1 MRRGSLLRSGAASR
15 ITLCALVALFVLAVA
30 APVVAQRHVTRK
42 AGPTSSSMSWTS
54 DSFTPFAKPA
64 ATPGDRQIAVDG
76 KLIACRTGVSGGARG
91 FDISY
96 RFHPGAH
103 GVWGGA
109 GDQTQPA
116 VSQGLIAGLDRSRVA
131 VFDPAKAAAVTV
143 SDPAAAPSWPA
154 FSGSVVV
161 WQDHRGA
168 DWDIYA
174 RRFDRATGQP
184 SGDVFPICTAAG
196 DQTAPAVD
204 GDLVVWQDA
213 RGGSTDV
220 YAYDLATAQ
229 ESAICTATGAQE
241 APDVCGQV
249 VVWQDHRGRTWDVY
263 ARDLSTAAEWR
274 TSDGSGDQTQPAVS
288 DSFVVWQD
296 SRPMD
301 VSFERPNGAGVE
313 RHYPG
318 PFLYQYSLAARQT
331 MGGAM
336 WGGSP
341 TPVSQRAPDVS
352 GSLFVWLSVP
362 RGSPTR
368 GAGSTV
374 SEFWAYS
381 IAEPSGDTSYGS
393 WTNSP
398 QLTFGF
404 SVQACPSP
412 PVAEVGIA
420 FGRDVGGELPWTWMP
435 FAAQATVTLPPGDGR
450 KLWSVSMRDSA
461 GGTPGAEGS
470 EITLDTHGPQC
481 WAPEGATV
489 KSGRTATLRY
499 KVTDKLSP
507 KALAVV
513 TITHVDGSVAATLPA
528 RMVGTGAMVDR
539 RFTCD
544 LPAGDYVFT
553 VTATDLAGNQQ
564 TRAGSNQ
571 LIVR

>member
-1 MRRGSLLRSGAASR
+1 MGRRSLLRPGAATH
-15 ITLCALVALFVLAVA
+15 IAACALVALFVLTIATPA
-30 APVVAQRHVTRK
+30 GAQRRVVRQ

-54 DSFTPFAKPA
+54 DQFTPFAKPA
-64 ATPGDRQIAVDG
+64 AAPGDRQIAVDG
-76 KLIACRTGVSGGARG
+76 KLIACRTGDSQAARG

-96 RFHPGAH
+96 RFRPGAR
-103 GVWGGA
+103 GVWGGP

-116 VSQGLIAGLDRSRVA
+116 VSQGLIAGLDDGHVA
-131 VFDPAKAAAVTV
+131 VFDPAKATAVTV
-143 SDPAAAPSWPA
+143 SDPAAVPSWPA
-154 FSGSVVV
+154 FSSSIVV

-184 SGDVFPICTAAG
+184 SGDAFLICAAAG
-196 DQTAPAVD
+196 DQTAPAID

-213 RGGSTDV
+213 RGVSTDI
-220 YAYDLATAQ
+220 YAYDLATSQ

-241 APDVCGQV
+241 APDVSGQV
-249 VVWQDHRGRTWDVY
+249 VVWQDHRGRNWDVY
-263 ARDLSTAAEWR
+263 ARDLSISAEWR
-274 TSDGSGDQTQPAVS
+274 ASDGGGDQTQPAIS
-288 DSFVVWQD
+288 DSFAVWQD

-301 VSFERPNGAGVE
+301 VSYETDGASVE

-318 PFLYQYSLAARQT
+318 PFLYQYSLAAREI

-336 WGGSP
+336 WGGSR

-352 GSLFVWLSVP
+352 GSTFVWVSAP

-374 SEFWAYS
+374 REFWAYS
-381 IAEPSGDTSYGS
+381 IATPTGDSPRGP

-404 SVQACPSP
+404 SVAACPAP
-412 PVAEVGIA
+412 PVAQVGIA

-435 FAAQATVTLPPGDGR
+435 FAAQVTVTLPPGDGR
-450 KLWSVSMRDSA
+450 KWWTVSMKDSV

-470 EITLDTHGPQC
+470 EITLDTHGPKC
-481 WAPEGATV
+481 WAPEDASV
-489 KSGRTATLRY
+489 KSGGLATLRY

-507 KALAVV
+507 EAKAVV
-513 TITHVDGSVAATLPA
+513 TITHFDGSVAATLPA
-528 RMVGTGAMVDR
+528 RMVKTGGVVER